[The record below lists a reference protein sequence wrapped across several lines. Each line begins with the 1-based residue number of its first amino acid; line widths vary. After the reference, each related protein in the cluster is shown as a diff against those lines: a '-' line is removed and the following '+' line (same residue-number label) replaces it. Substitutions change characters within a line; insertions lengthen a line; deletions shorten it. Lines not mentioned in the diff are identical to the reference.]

1 MKTPIP
7 YGQWLPSQ
15 TDYQNP
21 GLTEC
26 LNVYPTSGGY
36 GPFQGLGSE
45 EVDVGATILGARRLE
60 RSDGTRVIVAGT
72 ASDLYVIVGG
82 TANAS
87 SLSLS
92 LADDDWWQFERFG
105 PYVFATSKD
114 AGTFYLTDVD
124 SDTTFSTAP
133 GTPPSANAMA
143 RVSDFL
149 FMGDL
154 TDIDASNTPYRIRWS
169 RFNNPIGTWDTDIAT
184 QSSFLDLPTTFGKVM
199 GITGGAIGL
208 VFQKYGINRL
218 QYTGGGSVWRR
229 DVIDE
234 ERGCVS
240 TRSLARVGP
249 VTYFMGHDGFCR
261 TNGAQVDVIS
271 SDRVWSWFLEN
282 SNQSFNYAVQGAVN
296 WPKRSI
302 VWAYYKVGTTTY
314 TGLLIYAWEQD
325 RWSHVDLSVDTLIE
339 TTIDGTTLENLDAV
353 YPNLDTM
360 PLSLDDP
367 SFQPKGREFAAFVSG
382 SLRPFDGTTL
392 QAEFQ
397 TGDFQL
403 EPGNRVFVSEIVPL
417 VENTNKNSLIAIGV
431 RDSLGDN
438 VSFGSDIVE
447 GPHSYCA
454 LAADGRYARIR
465 HRIPAGSTWEKAS
478 GIQAEWL
485 RSGRG

>member
-1 MKTPIP
+1 MKTPVP

-15 TDYQNP
+15 TDFQNP

-36 GPFQGLGSE
+36 GPFQGLGTVE
-45 EVDVGATILGARRLE
+45 ATVGATVIGAKRLE

-72 ASDLYVIVGG
+72 TSDLYVIVAG
-82 TANAS
+82 TATAS

-92 LADDDWWQFERFG
+92 LGADDWWQFERFG
-105 PYVFATSKD
+105 PYVYATSKD

-124 SDTTFSTAP
+124 SDTSFSAAP
-133 GTPPSANAMA
+133 GTPPSGNAMA
-143 RVSDFL
+143 RVGDFL

-154 TDIDASNTPYRIRWS
+154 TDIDSSNTPYRMRWS
-169 RFNNPIGTWDTDIAT
+169 AFNNPTADWVTDIAA
-184 QSSFLDLPTTFGKVM
+184 QSSFLDLPTQFGQVM

-249 VTYFMGHDGFCR
+249 VTYFLGHDGFCR

-271 SDRVWSWFLEN
+271 SDRIWSWFLDN
-282 SNQSFNYAVQGAVN
+282 ADQGQNYTVQGAVN
-296 WPKRSI
+296 WPRRCV
-302 VWAYYKVGTTTY
+302 VWSFVKEGGTDY
-314 TGLLIYAWEQD
+314 GGLLIYSWEQD
-325 RWSHVDLSVDTLIE
+325 RWSHVDLAVETLVE
-339 TTIDGTTLENLDAV
+339 TTIDGVTLESLDAT
-353 YPNLDTM
+353 YPDLDNM

-367 SFQPKGREFAAFVSG
+367 SFQSRGREFAAFSG
-382 SLRPFDGTTL
+382 GALHPLNGMALR
-392 QAEFQ
+392 AEFQ

-403 EPGNRVFVSEIVPL
+403 ETGNRVYVSEIVPL
-417 VENTNKNSLIAIGV
+417 VENASKNSLVAIGA
-431 RDSLGDN
+431 RGNLGDT
-438 VSFGSDIVE
+438 VTFGAEVEE
-447 GPHSYCA
+447 GPHGFCA
-454 LAADGRYARIR
+454 VAADGRYVRVR
-465 HRIPAGSTWEKAS
+465 HRIPAASEWRKAS